1 MNPANAL
8 ATLPSESASAWVKRR
23 LAGSPKGV
31 AQVGG
36 VTKADAS
43 GAYGRGRSPSCQGVL
58 CLGSWGSGRKRIRRA
73 SKAKLDHNIEP

>member
-23 LAGSPKGV
+23 LAGSPKGI

-36 VTKADAS
+36 VTNADAS
-43 GAYGRGRSPSCQGVL
+43 GAYGSGENALSQGIL
-58 CLGSWGSGRKRIRRA
+58 CLGSWGSGR
-73 SKAKLDHNIEP
+73 